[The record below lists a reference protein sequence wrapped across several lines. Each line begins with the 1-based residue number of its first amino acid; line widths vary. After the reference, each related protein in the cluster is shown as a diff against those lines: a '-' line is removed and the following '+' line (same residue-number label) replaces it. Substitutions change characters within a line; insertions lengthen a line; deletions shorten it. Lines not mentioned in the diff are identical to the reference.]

1 MTRRLG
7 LFGGT
12 FDPPHLGHLA
22 LAEWAREALKLD
34 RVVFMP
40 AARPPHKSA
49 SPLSAVG
56 ARLAMTRLAVAG
68 HRGFEVSRLEADRE
82 GPSFTIDTLRFL
94 RARRP
99 GARWFLL
106 MGEDSLADLATW
118 KEPGG
123 IVKLA
128 TPVVAARPGAAARR
142 VTSVFGRRVVW
153 LDNPGIEVSSSAI
166 RSRARLGRSIRFLVP
181 DAVAHYIG
189 RSGLYRGKPAGS
201 ARRVAAAKAHR
212 SAVPGGRSA
221 ERAAAAALRR
231 QEG

>member
-22 LAEWAREALKLD
+22 LAEWAREVLKLD
-34 RVVFMP
+34 RVLFMP
-40 AARPPHKSA
+40 AARPPHKSGRA
-49 SPLSAVG
+49 LSAVA

-68 HRGFEVSRLEADRE
+68 HRGFEVSRIEAERE
-82 GPSFTIDTLRFL
+82 GPSFTVDTLKTL

-118 KEPGG
+118 KEPGE
-123 IVKLA
+123 IVRLA
-128 TPVVAARPGAAARR
+128 TPVVAARPGSPARR
-142 VTSVFGRRVVW
+142 ARLAFGRRVVW

-166 RSRARLGRSIRFLVP
+166 RTRARLGRSIRFLVP
-181 DAVAHYIG
+181 DEVAHYIE
-189 RSGLYRGKPAGS
+189 RSGLYRGKSAPS
-201 ARRVAAAKAHR
+201 ARRAVGSRPAR
-212 SAVPGGRSA
+212 TSAPRG
-221 ERAAAAALRR
+221 R
-231 QEG
+231 QEA